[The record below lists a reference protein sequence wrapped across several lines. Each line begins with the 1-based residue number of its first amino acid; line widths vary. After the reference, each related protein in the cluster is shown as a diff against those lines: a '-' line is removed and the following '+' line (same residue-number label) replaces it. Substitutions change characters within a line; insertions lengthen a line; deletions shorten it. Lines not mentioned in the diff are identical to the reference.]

1 MILVDTHVHFHFP
14 DFDKDRKEAIERAR
28 RADVAFFINVGTDP
42 ETSKLSLELAE
53 REAGFYA
60 SAGFHPHD
68 ASRFNPS
75 LLPAWEEIA
84 RHPKVVA
91 IGEVGLDFFRNLSPK
106 NTQEEVLR
114 AACRLAKQVDK
125 PLILH
130 VRDAFEETFRI
141 LKEEFPK
148 GGRGVFHCF
157 SGDRKAMLQ
166 AVDMGFHI
174 SFSGILTYKRNDE
187 LREVAKGTPEDRIL
201 LETDAPFLPPQSSRG
216 KRNESELMV
225 ETAKCLAET
234 RGISLAD
241 AARLTTRNATRL
253 FHLGIES

>member
-28 RADVAFFINVGTDP
+28 RAGVKFFINVGTDP
-42 ETSKLSLELAE
+42 ETSKRSIELAE
-53 REAGFYA
+53 REVGFYA

-106 NTQEEVLR
+106 DIQEEVLR
-114 AACRLAKQVDK
+114 SACRLAKAVNK

-130 VRDAFEETFRI
+130 VRDAFEEIFRI

-157 SGDRKAMLQ
+157 SGDRSAMQ
-166 AVDMGFHI
+166 RAVEMGFHI

-187 LREVAKGTPEDRIL
+187 LRAAAKETPEDRML

-216 KRNESELMV
+216 KRNESEFMV
-225 ETAKCLAET
+225 ETAKCLADT
-234 RGISLAD
+234 RNISLED
-241 AARLTTRNATRL
+241 IARLTTRNASNL
-253 FHLGIES
+253 FRLGIE